1 MADTYYYWTNQDYST
16 CTSSSTNSTW
26 LTWTTP
32 SYSTTASTDAT
43 WYTWT
48 TTPEYTTD
56 NVTWHKWTQPVE
68 VQETLTE
75 EEIQKRAAEQER
87 MRLDNERRMAE
98 YDAQRKLLEE
108 KRKAA
113 DEKALQLLL
122 DNLDDNQAEIY
133 KRTGAIPVTG
143 QSGKRYRIRKGT
155 CRNVEEVDCKGCVI
169 RHLCFH
175 PKDSQIPVYDS
186 MLTQKLMLELCE
198 DMVGRVANYS

>member
-1 MADTYYYWTNQDYST
+1 MATTWQYWTNQDYST
-16 CTSSSTNSTW
+16 CTSSTSTNATW
-26 LTWTTP
+26 SGWCTATTWNTT
-32 SYSTTASTDAT
+32 TDATASTT
-43 WYTWT
+43 WVYEAPTR
-48 TTPEYTTD
+48 TPEEEALY
-56 NVTWHKWTQPVE
+56 QAR
-68 VQETLTE
+68 QE
-75 EEIQKRAAEQER
+75 Q
-87 MRLDNERRMAE
+87 MRLENERRQAE
-98 YDAQRKLLEE
+98 YAEQAKLAEE

-143 QSGKRYRIRKGT
+143 QSGKLYRIRKGT

-186 MLTQKLMLELCE
+186 MLTQKLMLELHE
-198 DMVGRVANYS
+198 QYARGVANFS